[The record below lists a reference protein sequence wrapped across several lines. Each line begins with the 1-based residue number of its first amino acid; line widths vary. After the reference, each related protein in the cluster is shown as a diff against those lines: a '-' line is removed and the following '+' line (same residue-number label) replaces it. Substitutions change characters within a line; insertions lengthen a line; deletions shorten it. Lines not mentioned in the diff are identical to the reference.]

1 MEDFNQIEQNDGNG
15 ELNDSNA
22 LDYEIP
28 KRPVGEES
36 KETLNIKNI
45 GRPENND
52 KWELIRKLIQKYD
65 IYQDKRPQNIAE
77 RWGLAAIE
85 YTSVIGKRHSTYLL
99 FSICSL
105 LILCFH
111 FFVKRGL

>member
-1 MEDFNQIEQNDGNG
+1 MEDFNPIEQNDDNG
-15 ELNDSNA
+15 ELNDSSA

-28 KRPVGEES
+28 KMPVGEES
-36 KETLNIKNI
+36 KTLNFKNI

-85 YTSVIGKRHSTYLL
+85 YTSVTGKRHSTY
-99 FSICSL
+99 
-105 LILCFH
+105 
-111 FFVKRGL
+111 